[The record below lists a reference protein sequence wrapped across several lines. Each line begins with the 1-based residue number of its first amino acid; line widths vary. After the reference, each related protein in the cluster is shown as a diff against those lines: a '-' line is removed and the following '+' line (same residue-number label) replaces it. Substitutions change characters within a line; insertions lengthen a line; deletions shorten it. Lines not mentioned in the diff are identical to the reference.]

1 MLFKDRQPI
10 FSFTGIKKSLIF
22 RIIKVRSQQGKK
34 TALWCY
40 KNHSQVVYAYNR
52 ELPALFK
59 IFIYLWGGEE
69 RNILSPQPLHVLWLG
84 SKPPTSWCRPPCS
97 TNWATPGGAG
107 TSYFRFNSKLLN
119 FSVNVKKYYYK
130 HILSSVKVGKM
141 FLILM
146 FYLKSKHII

>member
-1 MLFKDRQPI
+1 MCRDWEANRQHP
-10 FSFTGIKKSLIF
+10 GADLH
-22 RIIKVRSQQGKK
+22 
-34 TALWCY
+34 A
-40 KNHSQVVYAYNR
+40 
-52 ELPALFK
+52 
-59 IFIYLWGGEE
+59 
-69 RNILSPQPLHVLWLG
+69 QPTEPHRG
-84 SKPPTSWCRPPCS
+84 
-97 TNWATPGGAG
+97 AGGAG